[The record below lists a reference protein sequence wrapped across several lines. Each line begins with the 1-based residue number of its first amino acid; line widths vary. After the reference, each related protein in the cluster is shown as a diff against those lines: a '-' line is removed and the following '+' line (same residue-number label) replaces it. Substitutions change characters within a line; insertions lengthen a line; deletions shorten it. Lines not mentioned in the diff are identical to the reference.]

1 MKQVYKE
8 KTHLSIILLCLKFS
22 FLKKTTKFNPP
33 NHKFGLPKKMPLKIP
48 SLT

>member
-22 FLKKTTKFNPP
+22 FFKKTTKRSTEWNSA
-33 NHKFGLPKKMPLKIP
+33 NENRGKSIAR
-48 SLT
+48 